1 MNNKK
6 IILMGCQYYPYGK
19 NNSRGIFFKNHTKA
33 LEVSPLISKIFILCI
48 STSIKDFLGK
58 GIFLVNRDSKKIIS
72 FHITLPL
79 GRLINP
85 TNISYFLSKFSYLF
99 LIRSKIFKI
108 GDEKELILI
117 SQSL

>member
-19 NNSRGIFFKNHTKA
+19 NNARGIFFKNHSSA
-33 LEVSPLISKIFILCI
+33 LEANPLISKIFIVCI

-58 GIFLVNRDSKKIIS
+58 GIFLINKDSKKITS
-72 FHITLPL
+72 FHFTLPL

-85 TNISYFLSKFSYLF
+85 TNISYLLSNFSYFF
-99 LIRSKIFKI
+99 LIRSKIF
-108 GDEKELILI
+108 
-117 SQSL
+117 